1 MTITTD
7 TTPPQLERTRDYPS
21 VNDNQLSLSFHDENN
36 LDADPARKPASE
48 DFTVYVDGVR
58 STVNNVVV
66 GGKLIM
72 LGLSTYVQFG
82 QRVTLAYNDSTPD
95 DDKGIRDTQDNSLA
109 SIPTTEI
116 KNNSRDRTP
125 PQLITTGDARPK
137 VSGKQLLLSFSDASN
152 LNTDLDRKPVAGDF
166 AVLVGSSPNAVTEV
180 TVDAQAKTI
189 ALTLTTAVTP
199 GQTVTVAY
207 NDSTPDTDGNGIQDA
222 AYNPLVS
229 FPVTDVNTNTV
240 PPQLITTGA
249 TRPKANGQQLVL
261 SFDDTDPLNA
271 DPTRKPVAGDF
282 TVLAGTTANAVTA
295 VAVDAQAKTITL
307 TLSTTVTPGQA
318 MTVAYTDSTPGDT
331 SAIQDAASNRLT
343 RFAATDV
350 NTADTVPPQ
359 LITTG
364 DARPKV
370 SGQQLLLSFDD
381 ASSLNADPT
390 RKPVASDFTV
400 LAGTTANTVT
410 AVAVDAQAKTI
421 TLTLS
426 TTVTPGQALTV
437 AYTDST
443 PGDTSAI
450 QDAAGNH
457 LTRFA
462 ATDVNTAD
470 TTPPQLI
477 ATGTPRP
484 KADGQQLVLS
494 FDDVSPLNAD
504 PARKPLAADF
514 TVLAGTTAN
523 AVTAVAVDAQAKT
536 ITLTLSTAVT
546 PGQAMTVAYTDST
559 PSATDTSAIQD
570 AAGNRLASFAATEI
584 NTADTVPPQLI
595 TTGTA
600 GPRVL
605 GSDLVLEFSDASNLD
620 AAEARKPLSGDFTVL
635 VDGTAN
641 VVTSVVVGANSKLV
655 YLTLSTPV
663 RHGQSV
669 RIAYTDGTP
678 DDTSAIRDTAG
689 NRLTSFPST
698 AVDNRVPD
706 RESPQLITTGATRPK
721 VNGSQLVLSFG
732 DASNLD
738 ADPAHKPATG
748 AFTVLVDGV
757 ANAVTAVAVNAT
769 EKTVTLTLSTAV
781 TRDQSVS
788 VAYNDPTSGDDAN
801 AIQDAAHNDAAS
813 FAATTVDNLTPA
825 PPARTPPRAP
835 DADSDSDGI
844 SSAQEDQAV
853 GPKGS
858 TTGDGNND
866 GIQDS
871 AQAAVASFSAKTS
884 SSSGTSVTLVADS
897 QDGKVPSGSHTRIT
911 SLEQKAVPAQTPK
924 ALETPIALTS
934 FQAALNTVGSSETF
948 SLYVDPKIGAN
959 GYWVQDNTG
968 TWVNLASSP
977 YGGKMVNEGGRL
989 RLDFQIKDGGPF
1001 DADGEANGVITAPGA
1016 AAQMPLSIV
1025 GQAPDVA
1032 HDGFWF

>member
-7 TTPPQLERTRDYPS
+7 TLPPELEHTTNYPS
-21 VNDNQLSLSFHDENN
+21 VLGDVLSLSFRDEND
-36 LDADPARKPASE
+36 LDAGQAYKPASE
-48 DFTVYVDGVR
+48 DFTVKVDGVR
-58 STVNNVVV
+58 RTVNNVLVANKMIV
-66 GGKLIM
+66 LT
-72 LGLSTYVQFG
+72 LSTYAQFG
-82 QRVTLAYNDSTPD
+82 QSVTLAYNDSTPG
-95 DDKGIRDTQDNSLA
+95 DDKGIRDTQGNSLA
-109 SIPTTEI
+109 SIPTTVI
-116 KNNSRDRTP
+116 KNNATDRTP

-137 VSGKQLLLSFSDASN
+137 VNGKQLLLSFSDASN
-152 LNTDLDRKPVAGDF
+152 LSADPDRKPVAGDF
-166 AVLVGSSPNAVTEV
+166 TVLVGSVRNAVTEV

-189 ALTLTTAVTP
+189 ALTLTTAVTL
-199 GQTVTVAY
+199 GQTMTVAY

-222 AYNPLVS
+222 ALSLLVS
-229 FPVTDVNTNTV
+229 FPVTDVNTADTA
-240 PPQLITTGA
+240 PPQLITTGD

-261 SFDDTDPLNA
+261 SFDDVSLLHA
-271 DPTRKPVAGDF
+271 DPT
-282 TVLAGTTANAVTA
+282 
-295 VAVDAQAKTITL
+295 
-307 TLSTTVTPGQA
+307 
-318 MTVAYTDSTPGDT
+318 
-331 SAIQDAASNRLT
+331 
-343 RFAATDV
+343 
-350 NTADTVPPQ
+350 
-359 LITTG
+359 
-364 DARPKV
+364 
-370 SGQQLLLSFDD
+370 
-381 ASSLNADPT
+381 
-390 RKPVASDFTV
+390 
-400 LAGTTANTVT
+400 
-410 AVAVDAQAKTI
+410 
-421 TLTLS
+421 
-426 TTVTPGQALTV
+426 
-437 AYTDST
+437 
-443 PGDTSAI
+443 
-450 QDAAGNH
+450 
-457 LTRFA
+457 
-462 ATDVNTAD
+462 
-470 TTPPQLI
+470 
-477 ATGTPRP
+477 
-484 KADGQQLVLS
+484 
-494 FDDVSPLNAD
+494 
-504 PARKPLAADF
+504 RKPLAADF
-514 TVLAGTTAN
+514 TVLAGSTAN

-546 PGQAMTVAYTDST
+546 PGQAMTVAYADST

-570 AAGNRLASFAATEI
+570 AAGNRLAGFAATEI

-605 GSDLVLEFSDASNLD
+605 GSDLVLEFNDASNLD

-641 VVTSVVVGANSKLV
+641 TVTSVVVGANSKLV
-655 YLTLSTPV
+655 YLTLTTPV

-959 GYWVQDNTG
+959 GYWLQDNTG

-989 RLDFQIKDGGPF
+989 RLDFSIKDGGQF